1 MTTKVTNAFPPQGT
15 IPTEMS
21 LTTNSPHQSTE
32 FLSARPDSLI
42 SSSSAAL
49 SPIETF
55 ILSRM
60 RFNHPLSPAASVS
73 RSETWSDSASEE
85 TYILYSPARDS
96 NGLQILPIRPPG
108 GLPTTPQQ
116 GPYTKFPS
124 RALPEFSQQGL

>member
-60 RFNHPLSPAASVS
+60 RFNHPLSPAAAVS
-73 RSETWSDSASEE
+73 RSETWSDSAPEE
-85 TYILYSPARDS
+85 TYILYSPARDF
-96 NGLQILPIRPPG
+96 NGLQIPPTRPPG
-108 GLPTTPQQ
+108 SLPITPQQ
-116 GPYTKFPS
+116 AVRKIP
-124 RALPEFSQQGL
+124 QQGL